1 MKAKRL
7 ISFSIM
13 TVLLCSSLCG
23 CGDDGKSKS
32 DVNEG
37 SQNSF
42 ANENNA
48 METPDNSES
57 DGDGDSI
64 STEPTT
70 EPLLMHIDDAREYSS
85 GVAWVKSGTKWNIV
99 DTSGTVKNSFSENY
113 TIVTDFEGGFSIIDP
128 DATIYMN
135 GRIETSAQAIV
146 IDTNGDTVLD
156 LQSAGYSGFK
166 NYDGLAEG
174 SIIVEKNIDTF
185 EKSGD
190 FFYHFDL
197 NTGIEKEICADK
209 EESDKGY
216 KENCDFD
223 YMGNGFYI
231 RSLWDGMS
239 GTIYQSK
246 EVLVFHNYISDEV
259 LSFRDDPSIIETLD
273 GNTVFKS
280 WDVYRVNEKLICD
293 INDRFFFI
301 DLNKKSCTPAI
312 LDYSVIDIDYID
324 TEIDMHVDINGTD
337 RDYVDIGNG
346 YFLCRWGDLI
356 RINYETE
363 NHYFDFVKNKYHHFK
378 PNCDYSCNIVD
389 YKGDFF
395 LVTTENENET
405 IFYTVIDGNMNPLF
419 SPKRY
424 KDTTTLFDDYLISDE
439 DDGSVSIT
447 RISSMSTIKN
457 ISNSTVIYVDEANK
471 CVWINNN
478 QETTECYSIETGE
491 LLFSISG
498 ICDIYSDF
506 NDGLALIVNNTLGEI
521 MYVDTTGEQLK
532 ILDNSI

>member
-7 ISFSIM
+7 ISFSFATI
-13 TVLLCSSLCG
+13 LLCSSLCG

-32 DVNEG
+32 SINED

-42 ANENNA
+42 ANEDNA
-48 METPDNSES
+48 MEIPDNSES
-57 DGDGDSI
+57 AGGGDSI

-128 DATIYMN
+128 DATIYMD

-174 SIIVEKNIDTF
+174 SVILEKNIDTF

-190 FFYHFDL
+190 FFFHYDL
-197 NTGIEKEICADK
+197 NNGAEMEICSEW
-209 EESDKGY
+209 EENDINGFRY
-216 KENCDFD
+216 ID
-223 YMGNGFYI
+223 NGFYVRRLYYGDENKLPNEI
-231 RSLWDGMS
+231 LC
-239 GTIYQSK
+239 
-246 EVLVFHNYISDEV
+246 FHNYLTGQTI
-259 LSFRDDPSIIETLD
+259 SFRDDQVIKS
-273 GNTVFKS
+273 VFDNNS
-280 WDVYRVNEKLICD
+280 E
-293 INDRFFFI
+293 
-301 DLNKKSCTPAI
+301 
-312 LDYSVIDIDYID
+312 
-324 TEIDMHVDINGTD
+324 
-337 RDYVDIGNG
+337 YVDWAVNRIGDFIFARVSVKGMRIKGFVFNLDSMSCESIPMNDFAQVNVALGSG
-346 YFLCRWGDLI
+346 YYGNYSRADIWGNLANIHVYDDL
-356 RINYETE
+356 YDSED
-363 NHYFDFVKNKYHHFK
+363 YFYDFDAKKYTQFS
-378 PNCDYSCNIVD
+378 PNCDYECKIID
-389 YKGDFF
+389 YNNGNF
-395 LVTTENENET
+395 LVTTENENDT
-405 IFYTVIDGNMNPLF
+405 VFYTIIDWNMNPVF

-457 ISNSTVIYVDEANK
+457 ISNSTVVYVDKTSK

-478 QETTECYSIETGE
+478 QETTECYNIQTGE

-498 ICDIYSDF
+498 ICDIHSDF
-506 NDGLALIVNNTLGEI
+506 NDGLALIVNNTLDEEI
-521 MYVDTTGEQLK
+521 IYVDTAGEQLK

>member
-7 ISFSIM
+7 ISFSIV

-57 DGDGDSI
+57 DGGGDSI

-156 LQSAGYSGFK
+156 LQRAGYSGFK

-174 SIIVEKNIDTF
+174 SVILEKNIDTF

-190 FFYHFDL
+190 FFFHYDL
-197 NTGIEKEICADK
+197 NNGVEKEICSLWEDH
-209 EESDKGY
+209 EINNFRYID
-216 KENCDFD
+216 
-223 YMGNGFYI
+223 NGFYI
-231 RSLWDGMS
+231 RRLYGDIS
-239 GTIYQSK
+239 GENKLPNEI
-246 EVLVFHNYISDEV
+246 LCFHNYSTGET
-259 LSFRDDPSIIETLD
+259 LSLRDDPVIKDALGTNSEYKD
-273 GNTVFKS
+273 WSVFA
-280 WDVYRVNEKLICD
+280 
-293 INDRFFFI
+293 INDRAICDVNDRMFI
-301 DLNKKSCTPAI
+301 INLQEKNCI
-312 LDYSVIDIDYID
+312 LATMDYESLGNIYLDTH
-324 TEIDMHVDINGTD
+324 TEIGFGT
-337 RDYVDIGNG
+337 
-346 YFLCRWGDLI
+346 FLYNWGSLI
-356 RINYETE
+356 RL
-363 NHYFDFVKNKYHHFK
+363 NHYSSDYFDVVQNKYVNLI
-378 PNCDYSCNIVD
+378 PNCDYECNLID
-389 YKGDFF
+389 YSDGNF
-395 LVTTENENET
+395 LVTTENENDT
-405 IFYTVIDGNMNPLF
+405 VFYTVVDWNMNPLF
-419 SPKRY
+419 TPKRY
-424 KDTTTLFDDYLISDE
+424 KDTTTLLDDYLISDE

-447 RISSMSTIKN
+447 QISSMSTIKN
-457 ISNSTVIYVDEANK
+457 ISNSTVVYVDEMSK
-471 CVWINNN
+471 SVWINNN